1 LGSGNGQIPE
11 ESDLPC
17 LKRMTIFRAAEI
29 GVEQPERDGP
39 EEEDIGVEDRASA
52 SR

>member
-1 LGSGNGQIPE
+1 MPIKPLWVGKIITVWEAETAKSPE

-29 GVEQPERDGP
+29 GVYWKQ
-39 EEEDIGVEDRASA
+39 
-52 SR
+52 